1 MNDIQTLLRNRI
13 LVMDGAMG
21 TMIQDRN
28 LSADDFGGADFEGC
42 NEYLNLTRP
51 DVIQSI
57 HEIYFEAG
65 ADIVETNTFGGTA
78 LVLAEYG
85 LETKVLEINRKGA
98 EIANAAAKKFSTKT
112 RPRFVAGSM
121 GPTTKAITV
130 TGGVTFDA
138 LRDDFS
144 AQAKGL
150 ISGGVDLLLLETAQ
164 DTLNLKAGII
174 GIVKAQKTLGTAIP
188 VMISA
193 TIEPTGT
200 MLAGQGVEAL
210 YTALAHFPI
219 LSIGLNCATG
229 PEFMTDH
236 IRSLSGMTSTLVSV
250 YPNAG
255 LPNEDGLYEETPA
268 SLAGKLTRFVDE
280 GWINIVGGCCGTTP
294 AHIAEIAKMVEG
306 RPPRSPKPVSRVTV
320 SGIDFL
326 QIEDD
331 NRPIIVGERTNVI
344 GSRKFKR
351 LIVEGKIEEG
361 AEIGRAQVKTGAQ
374 VVDVCMA
381 NPDRDEAEDMNLF
394 IQELNK
400 KVKAPIMIDSTDAA
414 VTEIALKHCQ
424 GKCIVNSIN
433 LEEGESRFEQIVPLL
448 KTYGGA
454 VVVGCIDE
462 DPEQGMGVTRR
473 RKLEIA
479 QRSYGLLTQ
488 KYGIASKDI
497 IFDPLVFPV
506 GTGDENYIGS
516 AEETIE
522 GIRLIK
528 EAFPE
533 VKTILGISNVSFG
546 LPPAGREVLNA
557 VFLYHCVQA
566 GLDYAIVNSEKLER
580 YPSIPKPER
589 DLSENL
595 LFWRGDDPVAAFAA
609 HFKAKKTAPAKDK
622 PKLPLDERLA
632 QYIIEGSKEGLID
645 DLDLK
650 MKESA
655 PLAIINGPLMT
666 GMSEVGRLFNQ
677 NELIVAEVLQSAEAM
692 KAAVRHLESFMEKTE
707 SASRGKV
714 ILATV
719 KGDVH
724 DIGKNLVEIILSN
737 NGFEVINLGIKVPP
751 ETLVEAVRENRPD
764 MIGLS
769 GLLVKSAHQMVVTAK
784 DLKASGIELPILVGG
799 AALTRRFT
807 NSKIAAEYSGAV
819 LYAKDAMDG
828 LSLANQLSDEED
840 RTALLDKIQSENA
853 KGQEAGQRDPQKK
866 EKSDSE
872 KVAGPRVSSVR
883 RDLPIPKPPDFDPH
897 IITEGPLHEIF
908 EYINPAM
915 LYGNHLGLK
924 GNVEKLLAKG
934 DEKAR
939 RLSDSVEAMKSET
952 LNTGHLSAQSV
963 YQYFPC
969 RAQGNDLLIYDPE
982 DTERVLETFSFPR
995 QDHGDYLCLADYCRD
1010 VTSHEMDSVALFVAT
1025 LGRGVRKLSGEW
1037 KDAGDYLRSHLLQ
1050 AIAIEGAEGFAEWL
1064 HRKIRADWGLP
1075 DPEDLTIRD
1084 ILKNK
1089 YRGIRVS
1096 FGYPACPDLADQ
1108 EKLFRLLKAAENI
1121 EVSLTDGYM
1130 MDPEASVSAMVFHH
1144 PEARYFRAD
1153 GERE

>member
-1 MNDIQTLLRNRI
+1 
-13 LVMDGAMG
+13 MDGAMG

-28 LSADDFGGADFEGC
+28 LSDADFGGPDLEGC
-42 NEYLNLTRP
+42 NEHLNITRP

-57 HEIYFEAG
+57 HETYFVAG
-65 ADIVETNTFGGTA
+65 ADIVETNTFGGTG

-85 LETKVLEINRKGA
+85 LESKVIEINQKGA
-98 EIANAAAKKFSTKT
+98 QIAKAAAVKFSTKDH
-112 RPRFVAGSM
+112 PRFVAGSM

-130 TGGVTFDA
+130 TGGVTFDQLVDYFA
-138 LRDDFS
+138 
-144 AQAKGL
+144 AQADGL
-150 ISGGVDLLLLETAQ
+150 ITGGADILLLETAQ
-164 DTLNLKAGII
+164 DTLNIKAGMI
-174 GIVKAQKTLGTAIP
+174 GILKTQKTLGVSVP

-210 YTALAHFPI
+210 YTALSHFPI

-236 IRSLSGMTSTLVSV
+236 IRSLSSMAACLVSV

-255 LPNEDGLYEETPA
+255 LPNEEGQYEETPA
-268 SLAGKLTRFVDE
+268 SLSEQLARFVDE
-280 GWINIVGGCCGTTP
+280 GWVNIIGGCCGTTP
-294 AHIAEIAKMVEG
+294 AHISEIAKMVKDK
-306 RPPRSPKPVSRVTV
+306 PPRIPNPVLKTTV

-326 QIEDD
+326 QIEDE

-344 GSRKFKR
+344 GSRKFKQ
-351 LIVEGKIEEG
+351 LIVDGKIEEG

-374 VVDVCMA
+374 VIDVCMA
-381 NPDRDEAEDMNLF
+381 NPDRDEVADFDAF

-400 KVKAPIMIDSTDAA
+400 KVKAPIMIDSTDPE

-424 GKCIVNSIN
+424 GKSIVNSIN

-448 KTYGGA
+448 KSYGGA

-462 DPEQGMGVTRR
+462 DPDQGMGVTRE

-479 QRSYGLLTQ
+479 KRSYALLTE
-488 KYGIASKDI
+488 KYSIASQDI

-516 AEETIE
+516 AKETIE
-522 GIRLIK
+522 GITLIK

-533 VKTILGISNVSFG
+533 VKTVLGISNVSFG

-557 VFLYHCVQA
+557 VFLYHCVKA

-580 YPSIPKPER
+580 YPSIPKLER
-589 DLSENL
+589 ELSENL
-595 LFWRGDDPVAAFAA
+595 LFWRGEDPVAAFAA
-609 HFKAKKTAPAKDK
+609 HFKTKKAVPAKDK
-622 PKLPLDERLA
+622 PRLPLNERLA
-632 QYIIEGSKEGLID
+632 QYIVEGSKDGLVE

-650 MKESA
+650 MKESP
-655 PLAIINGPLMT
+655 PLEIINGPLMA

-692 KAAVRHLESFMEKTE
+692 KAAVGHLEPFMEKSET
-707 SASRGKV
+707 ASRGKV

-737 NGFEVINLGIKVPP
+737 NGFEVVNLGIKVPP
-751 ETLVEAVRENRPD
+751 ETLVEAVRVNQPD

-769 GLLVKSAHQMVVTAK
+769 GLLVKSAHQMVITAK
-784 DLKASGIELPILVGG
+784 DLKISGIELPILVGG

-807 NSKIAAEYSGAV
+807 NLKIAAEYAGPV

-828 LSLANQLSDEED
+828 LSLANQLSDKTGRDTLLAKIRAEVEKGHAENQSSLTKKAEAPTEESM
-840 RTALLDKIQSENA
+840 R
-853 KGQEAGQRDPQKK
+853 
-866 EKSDSE
+866 
-872 KVAGPRVSSVR
+872 RVSSIR
-883 RDLPIPKPPDFDPH
+883 RDLPLPNAPDFKPH
-897 IITEGPLHEIF
+897 LIQEGPLETLFHF
-908 EYINPAM
+908 INPAM

-924 GNVEKLLAKG
+924 GNIDRLLKEG
-934 DEKAR
+934 DEKAQK
-939 RLSDSVEAMKSET
+939 LYQSVEAMKAEILKSEY
-952 LNTGHLSAQSV
+952 LSAQGI

-969 RAQGNDLLIYDPE
+969 QAKGNDLLIYDP
-982 DTERVLETFSFPR
+982 DNLKTVLETFAFPR
-995 QDHGDYLCLADYCRD
+995 QNRGDYLCLSDYCRD
-1010 VTSHEMDSVALFVAT
+1010 TGSEKMDSVAFFVVT
-1025 LGRGVRKLSGEW
+1025 LGRGVRELSTAW
-1037 KDAGDYLRSHLLQ
+1037 KDAGDYLRSHMLQ

-1064 HRKIRADWGLP
+1064 HQKIRADWGIP
-1075 DPEDLTIRD
+1075 DPEDMTLRD
-1084 ILKNK
+1084 VLKNK

-1108 EKLFRLLKAAENI
+1108 EKLFRLLNVTDRI
-1121 EVSLTDGYM
+1121 GVNLTDGHM
-1130 MDPEASVSAMVFHH
+1130 MEPEATVSATVFHH

-1153 GERE
+1153 EELS